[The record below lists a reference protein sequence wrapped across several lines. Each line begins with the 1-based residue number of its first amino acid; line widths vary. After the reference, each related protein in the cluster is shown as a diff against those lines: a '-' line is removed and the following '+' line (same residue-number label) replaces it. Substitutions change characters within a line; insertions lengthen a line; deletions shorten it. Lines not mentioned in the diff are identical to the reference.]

1 MPQHFEEKYRK
12 LPTPSEIE
20 GHMPDLVGMKDGLR
34 YLGDVKI
41 FFIWKDLLSFR
52 LSTISAPRL

>member
-1 MPQHFEEKYRK
+1 MPQHFEEKYKK
-12 LPTPSEIE
+12 LPTAPEIE

-34 YLGDVKI
+34 YLCDVKI